1 MASNSNIV
9 NSNDPKTI
17 KILLREALKSRII
30 KESKLSS
37 KIFFSFIFIGI
48 FTKLIFGNMNV
59 YDENYGQYGSASV
72 TIWSYGIMV
81 LSIFCIIF
89 LNSIINL
96 EEESF
101 IQMISKL
108 NAIPMVL
115 LIIYLIWIISINVK
129 HFNKLNMKKIPPSYN
144 LYSKLSLFVILFQT
158 IFFIFNFLL
167 YNNDDGNVF
176 INNNKDL
183 FSKINFINYI
193 LIFLNF
199 ILILIQQIILD
210 NFSVDIL

>member
-17 KILLREALKSRII
+17 KILLKEALKSRII

-48 FTKLIFGNMNV
+48 FTKLIFGNIDV

-89 LNSIINL
+89 LNSIINID
-96 EEESF
+96 ET
-101 IQMISKL
+101 
-108 NAIPMVL
+108 N
-115 LIIYLIWIISINVK
+115 
-129 HFNKLNMKKIPPSYN
+129 
-144 LYSKLSLFVILFQT
+144 ILKF
-158 IFFIFNFLL
+158 
-167 YNNDDGNVF
+167 
-176 INNNKDL
+176 K
-183 FSKINFINYI
+183 
-193 LIFLNF
+193 
-199 ILILIQQIILD
+199 
-210 NFSVDIL
+210 